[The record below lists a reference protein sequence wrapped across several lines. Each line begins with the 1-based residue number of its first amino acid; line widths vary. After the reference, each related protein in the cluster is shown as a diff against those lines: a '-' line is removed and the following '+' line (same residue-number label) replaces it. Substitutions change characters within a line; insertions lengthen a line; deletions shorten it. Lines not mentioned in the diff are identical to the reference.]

1 MCSVIEIKN
10 ANEYYIHY
18 HSPESM
24 VTPTDNMSD
33 NKVLEDK
40 NNEKSTGTNIGVK
53 ETSVETS
60 NKIKSSKDQDVT
72 SDRGSSAS
80 PSLEDE
86 EEAPRKSSELVVTS
100 EVNNKGSPTS
110 NSKIPIRSLKK
121 LSAPQPPKSSD
132 GRKNSKEICFKVYR
146 YLDLFWLTFFCF
158 ELNVL
163 SILPMVIF

>member
-24 VTPTDNMSD
+24 VTPTDNINMSD

-40 NNEKSTGTNIGVK
+40 NENSTGTNIGGK
-53 ETSVETS
+53 GTETVTS

-86 EEAPRKSSELVVTS
+86 EEGPRKSSELVVTS

-121 LSAPQPPKSSD
+121 LPAPQPPKSTD
-132 GRKNSKEICFKVYR
+132 GRKNSKEI
-146 YLDLFWLTFFCF
+146 LFLVDANN
-158 ELNVL
+158 LNCNR
-163 SILPMVIF
+163 S